1 MGSGTY
7 PSDGGIGS
15 GATGVSGGAAR
26 GWKASSRCG
35 DRRYSDGFVGTCLSV
50 SVGAAAGAVTGAAMA
65 EGLRP
70 CGMSIAGAGRAGPEV
85 TRGRSCIVGAPLG
98 TGAGIMC
105 ADARVGAG
113 VVALCLSSSIAL
125 ASLKRRPYAIIS
137 ISLSILMSSERS
149 DAPFTSCSRSFSR
162 TEASMSLLRAHST
175 TSSIDHWDASTTAGP
190 VAAGCSVGADAGTA
204 GAVGTVGTAGTVG
217 KVSAGAGSGRVSR
230 AAGHGWLVKASPGGI
245 ERSAV
250 GTAGPARCG
259 TWAAS
264 GGMVGGAV
272 FSTGD
277 VSSSSTS
284 SSLSSLSSSMAR
296 GLTPPPVVASV
307 FCLFEIVPGS
317 PTPTGPC
324 HAVSSCDCRL
334 FCAFRASSARAA
346 ARAWNS
352 RSTSSSRPRDMPCG
366 GSAVC
371 SSESAF
377 SISFMVEC
385 ITPRSCAPKAAV
397 P

>member
-1 MGSGTY
+1 
-7 PSDGGIGS
+7 
-15 GATGVSGGAAR
+15 
-26 GWKASSRCG
+26 
-35 DRRYSDGFVGTCLSV
+35 
-50 SVGAAAGAVTGAAMA
+50 MA

-70 CGMSIAGAGRAGPEV
+70 CGISIAGAGRAGPEV

-98 TGAGIMC
+98 MAVATPCGTPRGGLLGAPLGTGAGIMG
-105 ADARVGAG
+105 ADARAGAG
-113 VVALCLSSSIAL
+113 VVAPCLSSSIAL

-190 VAAGCSVGADAGTA
+190 VAAGCSVGAGT
-204 GAVGTVGTAGTVG
+204 GTVGTAGTVG
-217 KVSAGAGSGRVSR
+217 KVGAGTGSGRVSR

-272 FSTGD
+272 FSTGNA
-277 VSSSSTS
+277 SSSSTS